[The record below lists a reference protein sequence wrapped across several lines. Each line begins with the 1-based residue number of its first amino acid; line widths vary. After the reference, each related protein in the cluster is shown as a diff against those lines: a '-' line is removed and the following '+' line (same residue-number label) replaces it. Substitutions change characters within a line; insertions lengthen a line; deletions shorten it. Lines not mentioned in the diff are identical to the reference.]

1 MHNQGRD
8 RRRERGREG
17 WIGGMG
23 GMGEVG
29 EKEGRREGRRCK
41 VARSVG
47 YTSGLELHTWQV
59 QMRSEGELGYS
70 CMRKYIH
77 VPQT

>member
-1 MHNQGRD
+1 
-8 RRRERGREG
+8 
-17 WIGGMG
+17 
-23 GMGEVG
+23 MGEVG

-41 VARSVG
+41 VARSVD

-70 CMRKYIH
+70 
-77 VPQT
+77 